1 MDLLLVHDQVLQC
14 EGIAVV
20 ALGLLHLLHP
30 VVLHCGGQAVG
41 KAHRLGQPAQH
52 RDVGAGLCKGDADI
66 DQQDKD
72 CRRSSQRAQ
81 GAQFPPACPAPVQ
94 GTVQGPLQGGGRLP
108 EFLHQG
114 VIFLLPV
121 HGYTSSHS
129 SRRSRARAFLWRV
142 ETVPAGRERISAV
155 SARV

>member
-1 MDLLLVHDQVLQC
+1 M
-14 EGIAVV
+14 
-20 ALGLLHLLHP
+20 
-30 VVLHCGGQAVG
+30 G

-52 RDVGAGLCKGDADI
+52 RDVSAGLCKGDADI

-114 VIFLLPV
+114 VIF
-121 HGYTSSHS
+121 
-129 SRRSRARAFLWRV
+129 RRSRARAFLWRV